1 MIYLEYNLYV
11 FGSFVLDQRENLGY
25 KAQLEMW
32 DGAMLTIGGLWP
44 VSSETRTQYAGDHF
58 MS

>member
-32 DGAMLTIGGLWP
+32 DGAMLTIGGL
-44 VSSETRTQYAGDHF
+44 
-58 MS
+58 